1 MSRKNI
7 FYAFLAVAL
16 LPAFLSCDK
25 GDDNK
30 EVVPVPPVVDP
41 ANPEDPEEP
50 TQDYRYVVVATSQDG
65 TYILQT
71 GDIASGQISIVGNG
85 IETEAATAWIFY
97 NEKYAYDLVYKQGD
111 PAEAAAYELDASGT
125 LKRRLNT
132 FQMPSRYTT
141 YGYFGDCVVTAVSVT
156 QPDETPGLSFNLL
169 NVNTQ
174 TITEKVIDSGNFTGN
189 GETANLSGILEVGDK
204 FFSGICTTPAVN
216 AGGSTGTLTAFPDSV
231 WVGIFDKDL
240 NYTVLRDDRLSYATG
255 RYRSGYHTNLA
266 KDENDNVYVFSSA
279 YDSRTTKPSGAL
291 LIKNGETRFDPD
303 YFFDI
308 QSLAGGRHLFKVWH
322 ISGSY
327 FLLQMY
333 NTPNQTSE
341 AIWSVLAVVD
351 VEKKT
356 YKEVS
361 GLPAVES
368 ITSIGSTPYAGV
380 GKIAVPVV
388 SNDEYPHIYIIDPA
402 TAVATKGLEIV
413 AEGVTAVGR
422 LQIPAAQ

>member
-1 MSRKNI
+1 MYSTL
-7 FYAFLAVAL
+7 LAAAL
-16 LPAFLSCDK
+16 LPAFFSCDK
-25 GDDNK
+25 KDDK
-30 EVVPVPPVVDP
+30 ADDVEPPVETPSGSDNPVD
-41 ANPEDPEEP
+41 EP
-50 TQDYRYVVVATSQDG
+50 TQTYQYVVVATSQDG
-65 TYILQT
+65 AYILQT
-71 GDIASGQISIVGNG
+71 DDITSGQISIVGNG
-85 IETEAATAWIFY
+85 VETEAATAWIFY
-97 NEKYAYDLVYKQGD
+97 KEKYAYDLVYKQGD
-111 PAEAAAYELDASGT
+111 PAEVAAYELDANGK

-132 FQMPSRYTT
+132 YQMPSRYTT
-141 YGYFGDCVVTAVSVT
+141 YGYFGDYVVTAVSVVQT
-156 QPDETPGLSFNLL
+156 DEAETPGLSFNLL
-169 NVNTQ
+169 DVNTQ
-174 TITEKVIDSGNFTGN
+174 TIAEKVINSGNFTGN

-216 AGGSTGTLTAFPDSV
+216 AGGSTGTVTAYPDSV

-240 NYTVLRDDRLSYATG
+240 NYTILRDGRLSYATG

-291 LIKNGETRFDPD
+291 RIKKGETNFDPD

-322 ISGSY
+322 ISGNY

-351 VEKKT
+351 VENKT
-356 YKEVS
+356 YTEVT
-361 GLPAVES
+361 GLPAAES
-368 ITSIGSTPYAGV
+368 ITSIGSTPYAGD
-380 GKIAVPVV
+380 GKIAVPIV
-388 SNDEYPHIYIIDPA
+388 SKDEYPHIYIIDPA

-413 AEGVTAVGR
+413 AEGITAVGK
-422 LQIPAAQ
+422 LTYEK

>member
-7 FYAFLAVAL
+7 YSVLLAVAL
-16 LPAFLSCDK
+16 IPAFFSCEK
-25 GDDNK
+25 GDNG
-30 EVVPVPPVVDP
+30 EENNPVPPVGGGGEGDEPSVDV
-41 ANPEDPEEP
+41 
-50 TQDYRYVVVATSQDG
+50 QSYQYVVVATSQDG

-71 GDIASGQISIVGNG
+71 DNITSGQISIVGNG

-111 PAEAAAYELDASGT
+111 PAEVAAYELDANGI

-132 FQMPSRYTT
+132 YQMPSRYTT
-141 YGYFGDCVVTAVSVT
+141 YGYFGDYVVTAVSVT
-156 QPDETPGLSFNLL
+156 QADDTPGLSFNLL
-169 NVNTQ
+169 DVNTQ
-174 TITEKVIDSGNFTGN
+174 TITEKVINSGNFTGN

-216 AGGSTGTLTAFPDSV
+216 AGGSTGTVTAFPDSV
-231 WVGIFDKDL
+231 WVGIFDANL
-240 NYTVLRDDRLSYATG
+240 NYTILRDDRLSYATG
-255 RYRSGYHTNLA
+255 RYRSSYHTNLA

-279 YDSRTTKPSGAL
+279 YDNRTTKPSGAL
-291 LIKNGETRFDPD
+291 RIKSGETGFDPD

-322 ISGSY
+322 ISGDY

-333 NTPNQTSE
+333 NTPDQTSE

-356 YKEVS
+356 YKEVT

-368 ITSIGSTPYAGV
+368 ITSIGSTPYAGD
-380 GKIAVPVV
+380 GKIAVPIV
-388 SNDEYPHIYIIDPA
+388 SKDEYPHIYIIDPA

-413 AEGVTAVGR
+413 AEGITAVGK
-422 LQIPAAQ
+422 LTYDK

>member
-1 MSRKNI
+1 MSKKNI
-7 FYAFLAVAL
+7 CSVLLAAAF
-16 LPAFLSCDK
+16 LPAFFSCDK
-25 GDDNK
+25 NDTGGV
-30 EVVPVPPVVDP
+30 EPPPVV
-41 ANPEDPEEP
+41 
-50 TQDYRYVVVATSQDG
+50 TQPYQYVVVATSQDG

-71 GDIASGQISIVGNG
+71 DSISSGQISIVGNG

-111 PAEAAAYELDASGT
+111 PAEVAAYELDTNGK
-125 LKRRLNT
+125 LQRRLNT
-132 FQMPSRYTT
+132 YQMPSRYTT
-141 YGYFGDCVVTAVSVT
+141 YGYFGDYVVTAVSVT
-156 QPDETPGLSFNLL
+156 RADNTPGLSFNLL
-169 NVNTQ
+169 DVKTQ
-174 TITEKVIDSGNFTGN
+174 TITEKVISSGNFTGN
-189 GETANLSGILEVGDK
+189 GETANLSGILEVGDT

-216 AGGSTGTLTAFPDSV
+216 AGGTTGTVTAFPDSV

-240 NYTVLRDDRLSYATG
+240 NCTLLRDDRLSYATG

-279 YDSRTTKPSGAL
+279 YDSRTTRPSGAL
-291 LIKNGETRFDPD
+291 RIKKGEKRFDPD

-308 QSLAGGRHLFKVWH
+308 QSLAAGRHLFKVWP
-322 ISGSY
+322 ISGNY

-356 YKEVS
+356 YKEVT
-361 GLPAVES
+361 GLPAVDK
-368 ITSIGSTPYAGV
+368 ITSIGSTPYAGD
-380 GKIAVPVV
+380 GKIAVPIV
-388 SNDEYPHIYIIDPA
+388 SKDEYPHIYIIDPA

-413 AEGVTAVGR
+413 ADGITAVGK
-422 LQIPAAQ
+422 LTYDKE